1 MHKQVL
7 REMICYRIVS
17 DLALGDKSWRCRK
30 LTREQSLSGS
40 APTPGSPAASTAPST
55 ATERPNKVQ
64 RTEATG
70 NDGDADGHE
79 DEDEEQNGNASDDN
93 EDDGGDL

>member
-40 APTPGSPAASTAPST
+40 AESGGLDSAL
-55 ATERPNKVQ
+55 
-64 RTEATG
+64 
-70 NDGDADGHE
+70 DGDGATKQGPENRGHRE
-79 DEDEEQNGNASDDN
+79 
-93 EDDGGDL
+93 